1 MALGQYKA
9 LSMEEKRFKKSRN
22 RYQNMSKERNTK
34 KSMGKNTYKKIS
46 EEDKQKKE
54 KIHERIQKKSNPTR
68 YFLMKKKKRV

>member
-1 MALGQYKA
+1 MC
-9 LSMEEKRFKKSRN
+9 
-22 RYQNMSKERNTK
+22 KERNTK